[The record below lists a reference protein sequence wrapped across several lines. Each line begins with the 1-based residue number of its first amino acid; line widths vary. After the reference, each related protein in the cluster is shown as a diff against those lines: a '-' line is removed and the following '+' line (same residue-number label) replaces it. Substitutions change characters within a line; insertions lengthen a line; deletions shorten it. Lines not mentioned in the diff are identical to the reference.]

1 MMAPPTQDDDDDD
14 PGDDDDNMVMF
25 GLHPTQTPKN
35 LNRCFLKN
43 PSFMSLTLSAASL
56 RIRYMYNVLHSSLMI
71 LMLMKS
77 NNHFRH
83 ISFFFRFLDARP
95 DCSH

>member
-1 MMAPPTQDDDDDD
+1 MGSQAIGLMHWGSLMMAPPTQDDDDDD

-56 RIRYMYNVLHSSLMI
+56 RIRYI
-71 LMLMKS
+71 QCIT
-77 NNHFRH
+77 F
-83 ISFFFRFLDARP
+83 ISDDLDDEIQQP
-95 DCSH
+95 FQTH